1 MATHWNTQLI
11 LWALVLAA
19 HLVLMIVLL
28 GRERISRFPWF
39 TASIALSAVRLIAD
53 HLLHG
58 KLTNVA
64 FYWQSYS
71 GSILQAII
79 GILVLV
85 ELCRHVF
92 SGGRAGKILKGKGWI
107 GGVLVTV
114 PIAFAVAALWD
125 MGISWAAMKA
135 EPDHLPLYIDLYVAL
150 KGQLFIAALTVE
162 VGVLLQ
168 LFGRRFGAEWRGHDR
183 QIALGLSTMYL
194 ALLAV
199 QATTD
204 IAKHHLHLTSRDQY
218 EHVIRIFENLDNG
231 RFAVW
236 LLALL
241 WWIFWLWRDDPDAP
255 PPAQKIAETPVLVDL
270 PSPDVRLQAPHEPET
285 RD

>member
-1 MATHWNTQLI
+1 MSTHWNIQLI

-28 GRERISRFPWF
+28 GRERIRRYPWF

-58 KLTNVA
+58 KLTTVA

-71 GSILQAII
+71 GSILQAIL

-107 GGVLVTV
+107 GGILVTV
-114 PIAFAVAALWD
+114 PIAIAVAAFWD

-135 EPDHLPLYIDLYVAL
+135 DREHLALYMDLYLAL
-150 KGQLFIAALTVE
+150 KSQLFIAALTVE

-168 LFGRRFGAEWRGHDR
+168 FFGRRFGAKWRSHDR

-204 IAKHHLHLTSRDQY
+204 IVKHNLHLTSREQY
-218 EHVIRIFENLDNG
+218 EHIVQMFANLDNG

-236 LLALL
+236 LIALV
-241 WWIFWLWRDDPDAP
+241 WWIIWLWRDDPDAL
-255 PPAQKIAETPVLVDL
+255 PAGEMAEMPVLAGP
-270 PSPDVRLQAPHEPET
+270 PSLDVRLQEPDEPEI

>member
-1 MATHWNTQLI
+1 MHWNIQQI
-11 LWALVLAA
+11 LWAFVLAA

-58 KLTNVA
+58 KLTTVA
-64 FYWQSYS
+64 FYWESYS
-71 GSILQAII
+71 GSILQAIV
-79 GILVLV
+79 GVMVLI

-92 SGGRAGKILKGKGWI
+92 SSGRAGKILKGKGWI

-125 MGISWAAMKA
+125 MGLSWATMKA
-135 EPDHLPLYIDLYVAL
+135 DPQHLPLYIDLYIAL
-150 KGQLFIAALTVE
+150 KSQLFIAVLTVE

-168 LFGRRFGAEWRGHDR
+168 LFGGRFGARWRGHDQ
-183 QIALGLSTMYL
+183 QIVLGLSTVSL
-194 ALLAV
+194 TVLAV

-204 IAKHHLHLTSRDQY
+204 IVKHNVHLTSRDQY
-218 EHVIRIFENLDNG
+218 EHIVQLFENLDNG

-236 LLALL
+236 LLALI
-241 WWIFWLWRDDPDAP
+241 WWIIWLWQDEPGAQ
-255 PPAQKIAETPVLVDL
+255 PAGEMAEAPVLAGPPTL
-270 PSPDVRLQAPHEPET
+270 DVRLQEP
-285 RD
+285 DGDDHQS